1 MNVKQLKEHVIYDNT
16 LFTGDIPQYVIW
28 VKKQRKEYVLYFYN
42 ESDEEYSDRF
52 LTDTEALCCYYL
64 MNHHNLLKELMTKR
78 KVYSYI
84 RQRARYIDS
93 LIEKQTNKWIEND
106 SDIHLAEMNGEV
118 EEKEKLINNLHCR
131 AEELI
136 YKDMIY
142 RN

>member
-1 MNVKQLKEHVIYDNT
+1 MNIKQLKEHVIYDNT

-28 VKKQRKEYVLYFYN
+28 VKNQRKEYVLYFYN

-64 MNHHNLLKELMTKR
+64 MNHRNLLKKLMTKR

-106 SDIHLAEMNGEV
+106 SDIHLADMNGEV

-142 RN
+142 RS

>member
-64 MNHHNLLKELMTKR
+64 MHHHNLLKELMTKR

>member
-64 MNHHNLLKELMTKR
+64 MNHRNLLKELMTKR

-84 RQRARYIDS
+84 RKRARYIDS

-142 RN
+142 ER